1 MKLEICFY
9 LIKWF
14 IKEEIFVI
22 LSNFLFLSKVL
33 DFERELI
40 WIIGVLIEK
49 NELLSFILYV
59 RGV

>member
-9 LIKWF
+9 LMKWF
-14 IKEEIFVI
+14 IKGEIGVI
-22 LSNFLFLSKVL
+22 LSNFLFLSKFL

-40 WIIGVLIEK
+40 WIIGVLIVK

>member
-40 WIIGVLIEK
+40 WIFGVLIVK
-49 NELLSFILYV
+49 NELLVLYYM
-59 RGV
+59 

>member
-9 LIKWF
+9 LMKWF
-14 IKEEIFVI
+14 VKEEICVI

-40 WIIGVLIEK
+40 WIIGVLIVK

>member
-9 LIKWF
+9 LMKWF
-14 IKEEIFVI
+14 IKGEIGVI

-40 WIIGVLIEK
+40 WIIGVLIVK